1 MNNNEDKI
9 INKDKVIIDSEG
21 KILDDSEAT
30 VIDRNKATV
39 LNDTVVLKEKEK
51 EKNFNGGRI
60 VYYILGLLEV
70 LLGFRL
76 VFKLLGAN
84 PGSGFVSFIYSIS
97 EVFLV
102 PFNAIFRS
110 ASTQGIETEALLE
123 PSTIIAMVVYAIIA
137 WGIVKLMAIMMG
149 RNDSEM

>member
-1 MNNNEDKI
+1 MNYNEDK
-9 INKDKVIIDSEG
+9 DKVVIDSDG
-21 KILDDSEAT
+21 KILNTSEAT
-30 VIDRNKATV
+30 VVNRNGTAGS
-39 LNDTVVLKEKEK
+39 NDSVIVKDKHD
-51 EKNFNGGRI
+51 NFNGGRI

-110 ASTQGIETEALLE
+110 AATQGIETEALLE
-123 PSTIIAMVVYAIIA
+123 PSTIIAMVVYALAA
-137 WGIVKLMAIMMG
+137 WGIVKLITIMTG
-149 RNDSEM
+149 RNDERV

>member
-1 MNNNEDKI
+1 MNNNEDK
-9 INKDKVIIDSEG
+9 VIIDSQG
-21 KILDDSEAT
+21 KILNASEAT
-30 VIDRNKATV
+30 VVNRSEATGS
-39 LNDTVVLKEKEK
+39 NNPAYGKEK

-97 EVFLV
+97 EIFLV

-110 ASTQGIETEALLE
+110 AATQGIETEALLE
-123 PSTIIAMVVYAIIA
+123 PGTIIAMVVYALAA
-137 WGIVKLMAIMMG
+137 WGIVKLLTIMTG
-149 RNDSEM
+149 RSDSRI

>member
-9 INKDKVIIDSEG
+9 VMDRDGN
-21 KILDDSEAT
+21 ILNTSEAT
-30 VIDRNKATV
+30 VVNSTETTGSRDSVYT
-39 LNDTVVLKEKEK
+39 KEK

-84 PGSGFVSFIYSIS
+84 PGSGFVSFIYSMSDI
-97 EVFLV
+97 FLV

-110 ASTQGIETEALLE
+110 AATQGIETEALLE
-123 PSTIIAMVVYAIIA
+123 PSTIIAMVVYALAA
-137 WGIVKLMAIMMG
+137 WGIVKLMSIMTG
-149 RNDSEM
+149 QSDNRL